1 MSFWKAGIGGM
12 IGFTIGGPIGG
23 ILGAII
29 GSKLSDKDQIK
40 PSNNQRNQAAFF
52 TALFACFAKIAKADG
67 KVTQEEV
74 EKVDHF
80 IKERFKFPPD
90 QRGFAIQIFNHAKD
104 DQNSFQDYATQLV
117 SLLPTDKSALIMFYE
132 LLFELSMADGYLDP
146 SEEKLLIEAINIFKI
161 DPELLTINKRKFG
174 ADISDAYVTLGVS
187 GNMSFKEIKIAYQR
201 KRKEFHPDILLSKG
215 LPEELLEKA
224 KEKFIEIQSAFE
236 EIEKQKDK
244 LN

>member
-40 PSNNQRNQAAFF
+40 PNKNQRNQAAFF

-67 KVTQEEV
+67 KVTREEV
-74 EKVDHF
+74 EKVDQF

-104 DQNSFQDYATQLV
+104 DQNSFRDYATQLV

-174 ADISDAYVTLGVS
+174 ADISDAYATLGVS
-187 GNMSFKEIKIAYQR
+187 ENMSFKEIKIAYQR
-201 KRKEFHPDILLSKG
+201 KRKEFHPDTLLSKG

>member
-29 GSKLSDKDQIK
+29 GSKLGDKEQAR
-40 PSNNQRNQAAFF
+40 PSINQKNQAAFF

-67 KVTQEEV
+67 KVTREEV
-74 EKVDHF
+74 DKVDHF

-90 QRGFAIQIFNHAKD
+90 QRAFAIQVFNHAKD
-104 DQNSFQDYATQLV
+104 DNNSFRDYASQLS
-117 SLLPTDKSALIMFYE
+117 SLLSNNQSALVMFYE

-146 SEEKLLIEAINIFKI
+146 TEEEILNEAIPIFGL
-161 DPELLTINKRKFG
+161 DPDLFKLNKRKFG
-174 ADISDAYVTLGVS
+174 ADISDAYAVLGVTKD
-187 GNMSFKEIKIAYQR
+187 MSYKEIKTAYQR
-201 KRKEFHPDILLSKG
+201 KRKEFHPDTLLSKG

-224 KEKFIEIQSAFE
+224 KDRFIEIQSAFE
-236 EIEKQKDK
+236 EIEKQIKK
-244 LN
+244 

>member
-29 GSKLSDKDQIK
+29 GSKLGDNDQTR
-40 PSNNQRNQAAFF
+40 PSINQKNQAAFF

-67 KVTQEEV
+67 KVTREEV
-74 EKVDHF
+74 DKVDHF

-90 QRGFAIQIFNHAKD
+90 QRAFAIQVFNHAKD
-104 DQNSFQDYATQLV
+104 DKNSFRDYASQLS
-117 SLLPTDKSALIMFYE
+117 SLLSNNQSALVMFYE

-146 SEEKLLIEAINIFKI
+146 TEEKILNEAIPIFGL
-161 DPELLTINKRKFG
+161 DPDLFKLNKRKFG
-174 ADISDAYVTLGVS
+174 ADISDAYAVLGVTKD
-187 GNMSFKEIKIAYQR
+187 MSYKEIKTAYQR
-201 KRKEFHPDILLSKG
+201 KRKEFHPDTLLSKG

-224 KEKFIEIQSAFE
+224 KDKFIEIQSAFE
-236 EIEKQKDK
+236 EIEKQIKK
-244 LN
+244 

>member
-29 GSKLSDKDQIK
+29 GSKLGDKEQAR
-40 PSNNQRNQAAFF
+40 PSINQKNQAAFF

-67 KVTQEEV
+67 KVTREEV
-74 EKVDHF
+74 DKVDHF

-90 QRGFAIQIFNHAKD
+90 QRAFAIQVFNHAKD
-104 DQNSFQDYATQLV
+104 DNNSFRDYASQLS
-117 SLLPTDKSALIMFYE
+117 SLLSNNQSALVMFYE

-146 SEEKLLIEAINIFKI
+146 TEEKILNEAIPIFRL
-161 DPELLTINKRKFG
+161 DPDLFKLNKRKFG
-174 ADISDAYVTLGVS
+174 ADISDAYAVLGVTKD
-187 GNMSFKEIKIAYQR
+187 MSYKEIKTAYQR
-201 KRKEFHPDILLSKG
+201 KRKEFHPDTLLSKG

-224 KEKFIEIQSAFE
+224 KDKFIEIQSAFE
-236 EIEKQKDK
+236 EIEKQIKK
-244 LN
+244 